1 MRIAILFFIAA
12 LISGCAS
19 FKNEQVSSTDLLDLS
34 SYQNKPSV
42 YIDVDYKF
50 QDGAKVIPG
59 GKEEITRI
67 QADLSNFLI
76 SNNVFSE
83 HSFKSE
89 LAYKMDY
96 TLKVNVLN
104 HGDLGAASAAGFIT
118 GYSLFLIPTYATD
131 NFTVTTELYKKGDQV
146 SSFNESDSMRTW
158 FGLWFIPM
166 MGSGDPKNV
175 RKEVIQNLI
184 IRGLNDLISGK
195 KLEYS
200 SLPVGSALIL

>member
-1 MRIAILFFIAA
+1 MRITILLFIAA

>member
-1 MRIAILFFIAA
+1 MRITILLFIAA

-166 MGSGDPKNV
+166 MGSGDPKHV

-200 SLPVGSALIL
+200 KKANFRNQ

>member
-1 MRIAILFFIAA
+1 MRITILFFIAA